1 MVRIDIKVKKYGI
14 EIRKEIQWN
23 GSKVY
28 FPAFL
33 VCSYLGALGENV
45 INVFVLGYS
54 CNQSHQHYK

>member
-28 FPAFL
+28 FPAFF
-33 VCSYLGALGENV
+33 G
-45 INVFVLGYS
+45 VFIFRS
-54 CNQSHQHYK
+54 SR